1 MIRTSPALA
10 AIGLAGLL
18 AAGCG
23 NSSPAPAHSAAP
35 AAPAVA
41 TYADPACPDLLA
53 AADRVDTAQSVTGD
67 TISSLD
73 GIASPGS
80 TLAGLAGGLQ
90 GDLTSIL
97 FDQSGVSANTSADL
111 AKYSADLAQLQQF
124 CKR

>member
-1 MIRTSPALA
+1 MIRASLSLA

-23 NSSPAPAHSAAP
+23 GSGPAPAHSAPP
-35 AAPAVA
+35 AAVA

-80 TLAGLAGGLQ
+80 TLAGLADGLQ
-90 GDLTSIL
+90 GDLTGIL
-97 FDQSGVSANTSADL
+97 FDQSGVSANTAADL
-111 AKYSADLAQLQQF
+111 AKYSADLAQLQEF
-124 CKR
+124 CKGG